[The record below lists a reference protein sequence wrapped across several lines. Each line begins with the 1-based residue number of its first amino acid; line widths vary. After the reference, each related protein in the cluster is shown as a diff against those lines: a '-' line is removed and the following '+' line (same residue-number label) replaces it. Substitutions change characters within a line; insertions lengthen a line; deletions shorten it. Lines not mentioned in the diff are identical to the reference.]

1 MIIFKKLKPFKLY
14 VEFYMGITAHS
25 LHIIETGCKNI
36 NKCGATMLVANKN
49 PHNFPNPPIPQNI
62 SSN

>member
-14 VEFYMGITAHS
+14 VEFYMGITTHS

-36 NKCGATMLVANKN
+36 NKYGNTTLVANTN
-49 PHNFPNPPIPQNI
+49 AHSFPNPPIPQNI

>member
-1 MIIFKKLKPFKLY
+1 MIIFKKLKPFKLF
-14 VEFYMGITAHS
+14 VEFYMGINTHS
-25 LHIIETGCKNI
+25 LHIIETGCKDI
-36 NKCGATMLVANKN
+36 NKYGVTEIIVNAN